1 MTDGA
6 GTPPPQDYASADI
19 ALEEARKMAGASH
32 TIFVDNDSSDEDG
45 GQTAA
50 VPSKA
55 PATEDH
61 KSVGADAKM
70 VTDVELN
77 TIRQRAFQDGV
88 RSASTRGLPPAEKKE
103 PARKVTGAQLEKMWE
118 AGFEEGAI
126 SGGANA
132 QELVLCRQAA
142 AEERARRG
150 QLASHQTTDVTPAQI
165 QRLWQDAYAEGGRAG
180 AGMHRQ
186 SVRASAREYERA
198 SMRGPQ
204 RSVREHDHRTSS
216 KTRPPSSTY
225 YVAPPPT
232 EPSHF
237 RPAWGTGN
245 GDASRHGAAPR
256 THPPYAP
263 QYPPQ
268 GQLDRPR
275 SQSPPQHTPSRAS
288 RKKIAREEKRVK
300 KLEAQIKVAERKLV
314 PYGESPYQ
322 RKHPDTIHIVPWPPH
337 FGPLPSHL
345 STTAA
350 IRSASIVISRACMC
364 CFVPTQLWE
373 SRRPTQR
380 SNVNCNALSSVA
392 NIARPTTTPRP
403 PLALSPI
410 IYIDALGA
418 TVELVCVRAC
428 VRAGGR
434 GTTPASSL
442 PRALNCISDYSRTE
456 TRWKS

>member
-6 GTPPPQDYASADI
+6 GTPPPQDFASADI

-322 RKHPDTIHIVPWPPH
+322 RKHPDTIHIVPWPPRTSVPFPRIRAPPPPFDQH
-337 FGPLPSHL
+337 PSSSH
-345 STTAA
+345 A
-350 IRSASIVISRACMC
+350 RACA
-364 CFVPTQLWE
+364 VLSP
-373 SRRPTQR
+373 
-380 SNVNCNALSSVA
+380 LSSGNPDGQPSA
-392 NIARPTTTPRP
+392 QT
-403 PLALSPI
+403 
-410 IYIDALGA
+410 
-418 TVELVCVRAC
+418 
-428 VRAGGR
+428 
-434 GTTPASSL
+434 
-442 PRALNCISDYSRTE
+442 
-456 TRWKS
+456 